1 MSIILGL
8 INRSYL
14 IALMDLLFLFVNFP
28 EFLFIIYVN
37 VYIVALYRKL
47 QAANVVNSV
56 KTRPRVLSLYR
67 QIFRIARIWQAN
79 SGSVEDSSRQADY
92 IKEEARTLF
101 RQNAHITDEIEIEVR
116 DVIFL
121 NSHF

>member
-1 MSIILGL
+1 
-8 INRSYL
+8 
-14 IALMDLLFLFVNFP
+14 MDLLFLFVNFP

-37 VYIVALYRKL
+37 IYIVALYRKL

-79 SGSVEDSSRQADY
+79 SGSAEDSSRQADY

>member
-37 VYIVALYRKL
+37 IYIVALYRKL

-79 SGSVEDSSRQADY
+79 SGSAEDSSRQADY